1 MVATDRSETA
11 DRAVRWAANVAEA
24 YRAEL
29 LLFQVLPMADE
40 DEGPE
45 VDLSLAGEE
54 LRRFAEE
61 SAGAGWRGRNPTI
74 RRRCGWSHSVSGC
87 KRWRQICAPRQESA
101 AELEP
106 MILSALRDL
115 LVLFRWG
122 QRWCIHWYVHL
133 CASLVST
140 HRQGRRR
147 VRGRSRGCRGPRGPR
162 PGCLRGTPP
171 CQPRSRR
178 RSPGRL

>member
-1 MVATDRSETA
+1 MMTMGGEVPSVDRVMVATDRSETA
-11 DRAVRWAANVAEA
+11 DRAVRGVPTWGSLSGRDPSLSGSHRSGRGRDA
-24 YRAEL
+24 R
-29 LLFQVLPMADE
+29 
-40 DEGPE
+40 
-45 VDLSLAGEE
+45 VDLSPAREE

-74 RRRCGWSHSVSGC
+74 RRRYGWSHSISCC
-87 KRWRQICAPRQESA
+87 KRWRQICAPSQESA
-101 AELEP
+101 TELEP

-140 HRQGRRR
+140 HR
-147 VRGRSRGCRGPRGPR
+147 
-162 PGCLRGTPP
+162 
-171 CQPRSRR
+171 
-178 RSPGRL
+178 